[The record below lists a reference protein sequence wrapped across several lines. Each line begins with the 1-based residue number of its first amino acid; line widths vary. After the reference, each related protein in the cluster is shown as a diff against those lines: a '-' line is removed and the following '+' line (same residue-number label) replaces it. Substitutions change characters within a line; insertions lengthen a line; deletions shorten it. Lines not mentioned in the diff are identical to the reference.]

1 MANRALTA
9 DGACPGRAAARERER
24 LQTESTIR
32 SADAPAQPSQT
43 AAARANWSF
52 VIGGRAPAPWQPP
65 WLGRP
70 PLPVAPLFA
79 LRWNC
84 VFSLGRQGAGAWIV
98 VNSRCMRTAKKI
110 SKSKTKTKAR
120 ATSKAAKMKPKASA
134 KVAKAKAAAKPTKAA
149 LKSKAKTSRK
159 AKARPQVKASPK
171 TKSRTATRARKQP
184 PRRDG
189 SGRLDPK
196 YARDLRALSRENN
209 GDDNDRAFFKAPR
222 TGDDL
227 AEELGEEAVG
237 TMTSGEAQGD
247 RLSNEEVEEERGGPF
262 VKTGGEEFAG
272 GTDRSN
278 PRDATREP
286 FPRT

>member
-1 MANRALTA
+1 
-9 DGACPGRAAARERER
+9 
-24 LQTESTIR
+24 
-32 SADAPAQPSQT
+32 
-43 AAARANWSF
+43 
-52 VIGGRAPAPWQPP
+52 
-65 WLGRP
+65 
-70 PLPVAPLFA
+70 
-79 LRWNC
+79 
-84 VFSLGRQGAGAWIV
+84 
-98 VNSRCMRTAKKI
+98 MRTAKKI

-120 ATSKAAKMKPKASA
+120 ATSKAAKAKPKASA
-134 KVAKAKAAAKPTKAA
+134 KRAKAKAAAKPTKAA
-149 LKSKAKTSRK
+149 LKSKAKISRK

-171 TKSRTATRARKQP
+171 TKSRSATSRKQP

-227 AEELGEEAVG
+227 AEELGEEAVE
-237 TMTSGEAQGD
+237 TMTSGEAQGERVMED
-247 RLSNEEVEEERGGPF
+247 EVDEERGGPF